1 MFWRKRAHAGSAAA
15 EIEPPAQ
22 WVDKA
27 ADTPQPKDTQPDT
40 QSDTPHDS
48 ASDGASPPSEPS
60 EPPAPQPDKV
70 EPPLVAATSRQS
82 ETESALQIKAQAL
95 TLSRSL
101 MNATLNYRL
110 ELMNLNNRPIG
121 EVSVKADLV
130 TAHGKAPVSEQVA
143 SLDTIL
149 PESAF
154 MASIEGRGTHEVKG
168 TFSLPI
174 NAIRPI
180 AQRGAA
186 LYVPLLRL
194 RVDAIGMDPII
205 CTFVVGVKPPERGA
219 KLQPFRLDEMAQTYR
234 NIGLRLID

>member
-1 MFWRKRAHAGSAAA
+1 MFWRRRAHAGSAAP

-27 ADTPQPKDTQPDT
+27 ADTPQPRDTQSDT

-48 ASDGASPPSEPS
+48 ASDGAPPPSGS
-60 EPPAPQPDKV
+60 PAPQPDKV
-70 EPPLVAATSRQS
+70 EPPLVAATSQQS
-82 ETESALQIKAQAL
+82 DTKSALQIKAQAL

-143 SLDTIL
+143 SEDTIL

-180 AQRGAA
+180 TQRGAA